1 MAYEKKPKNYL
12 NNRDLCEQIR
22 ISKAQGKMSDELA
35 KMCMA
40 LADRYSKH
48 PNFANIYSYKEDM
61 VASAYMALFRNYHH
75 FNEEKY
81 SNAFAYLT
89 QICKHQFY
97 HYLNSEKKQRET
109 KNAYAIDLGVSPD
122 EYEGSGYDEEQAFGQ
137 SEPKP
142 QKDAVPALT
151 DEE

>member
-1 MAYEKKPKNYL
+1 MTTTPKKPKNYL
-12 NNRDLCEQIR
+12 NNKDLCEQIR
-22 ISKAQGKMSDELA
+22 LSKEQGKMTDELA

-61 VASAYMALFRNYHH
+61 VSSAYLALFRNYHH
-75 FNEEKY
+75 FNQEKY

-97 HYLNSEKKQRET
+97 HYLNMEKKQRT
-109 KNAYAIDLGVSPD
+109 IRDAWAVDLGVSPD
-122 EYEGSGYDEEQAFGQ
+122 EYESSGFDEAAVFGQ
-137 SEPKP
+137 SEPKLE
-142 QKDAVPALT
+142 KDAPALT
-151 DEE
+151 DDE